1 MASRPMCGE
10 VHANVPRSA
19 SLVIPHPEVRGD
31 SRASKDALAVV
42 QAVQRVRTAF
52 LALALTLLAA
62 TPAAACQC
70 FNFSRA
76 EIVQRAD
83 IVFEGTVAV
92 VTLARGQ
99 LQATIDVTRLENGP
113 DVTSLTLLTPASS
126 AACGIPLQVTQRV
139 VIAARRDGPFWRTDL
154 CMALGLR
161 PAPLVPN
168 R

>member
-1 MASRPMCGE
+1 MLARARIDLSPPG
-10 VHANVPRSA
+10 
-19 SLVIPHPEVRGD
+19 RGGL
-31 SRASKDALAVV
+31 RL
-42 QAVQRVRTAF
+42 

-99 LQATIDVTRLENGP
+99 LQATIDVTRLEKGP